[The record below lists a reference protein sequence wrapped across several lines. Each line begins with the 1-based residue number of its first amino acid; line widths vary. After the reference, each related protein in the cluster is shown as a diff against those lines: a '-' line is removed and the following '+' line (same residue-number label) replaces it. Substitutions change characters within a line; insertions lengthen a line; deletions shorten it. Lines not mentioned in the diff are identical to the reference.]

1 MKTAIGGPRS
11 IWLAL
16 GVVVFYVLCA
26 WGLGNL
32 LSGLVGDDGS
42 LADFSLGHFI
52 PLAVG
57 IGGVLLFLRWAG
69 WGAEVWRERPTP
81 TLTPRRWWLISIP
94 VLAFAVPVVELFDVP
109 WSGRSLGFLAV
120 VALGTLMV
128 GFGEELVI
136 RGVLLTAVR
145 ARFGEFA
152 VFLLTCFVFALAHI
166 PGYLFSGLPLFIIAF
181 NVIALMSAGAT
192 YYWIRR
198 VTGRIWVAMLIH
210 ALTDWVLYVG
220 SDVGLPSA
228 SVPVQHS
235 PADDSGTGALG
246 YVESLLL
253 ILLAISVIS
262 VIRESRRDKRN
273 ALSDDAGA
281 VVSDRI

>member
-1 MKTAIGGPRS
+1 MKTAIGRPRS

-69 WGAEVWRERPTP
+69 WGTEVWRERPTP

-109 WSGRSLGFLAV
+109 WAGRSLGFLVV

-145 ARFGEFA
+145 AHFGEFA

-235 PADDSGTGALG
+235 LADDSGTGALG

-273 ALSDDAGA
+273 ALSDGTG
-281 VVSDRI
+281 V

>member
-1 MKTAIGGPRS
+1 MKTAIERPRS

-32 LSGLVGDDGS
+32 LGGLASEDDP
-42 LADFSLGHFI
+42 LAEFSLGHFI
-52 PLAVG
+52 PLAVA
-57 IGGVLLFLRWAG
+57 IGGILLFLRWTR
-69 WGAEVWRERPTP
+69 WGADVWRERPTP
-81 TLTPRRWWLISIP
+81 TLTPRRWWLIAIP
-94 VLAFAVPVVELFDVP
+94 VLAVAIPVIEMFDVP
-109 WSGRSLGFLAV
+109 WAERSLGLLIV
-120 VALGTLMV
+120 LALGTLMV
-128 GFGEELVI
+128 GFGEELAI
-136 RGVLLTAVR
+136 RGVLLAAVR
-145 ARFGEFA
+145 ARFGEFS
-152 VFLLTCFVFALAHI
+152 VFLITCFVFALAHI
-166 PGYLFSGLPLFIIAF
+166 PGYLFIDLPPFIIAF

-198 VTGRIWVAMLIH
+198 VTGRIWVAMIVH

-220 SDVGLPSA
+220 DADGPPSA

-273 ALSDDAGA
+273 ALSDGTG
-281 VVSDRI
+281 V

>member
-1 MKTAIGGPRS
+1 MTTGTERPRN

-32 LSGLVGDDGS
+32 LSGLADEEES

-57 IGGVLLFLRWAG
+57 IGGVLLFLRWTG

-94 VLAFAVPVVELFDVP
+94 VLAFAVPVIELFDVP
-109 WSGRSLGFLAV
+109 WAERSLGFLVV

-145 ARFGEFA
+145 AHLGEFSA
-152 VFLLTCFVFALAHI
+152 FLITCFVFALAHI

-181 NVIALMSAGAT
+181 NVVALMSAGAT

-198 VTGRIWVAMLIH
+198 VTGRIWVGMLVH
-210 ALTDWVLYVG
+210 ALTDWVLYIG
-220 SDVGLPSA
+220 SDVGLPSTSA
-228 SVPVQHS
+228 PMQHS

-246 YVESLLL
+246 YAESLLL
-253 ILLAISVIS
+253 ILLAVSVIS
-262 VIRESRRDKRN
+262 VIRESRRATRARRDS
-273 ALSDDAGA
+273 LS
-281 VVSDRI
+281 R